1 MVIHKANNVE
11 DVMAT
16 GALDGIRVLDFTSF
30 ISGPYCTRL
39 LADCGAEVVK
49 VEPPGGDPLRAAPP
63 VVSGGSRYFAAYNC
77 GKKSIALDL
86 KDAAAADLAAR
97 LAERCDVLVEN
108 FRPGVMEKASL
119 GYEQLCRRNPR
130 LIYASISG
138 FGQSGPMSGFPAYG
152 PIVQALSGFERAFL
166 SYQPAADTPPVVG
179 IQIADV
185 IAAIFAFGAIQTAL
199 LQRERRGVGDWID
212 LSLIESIMAT
222 INADLQ
228 AAQVGVTP
236 RIGFRP
242 IRATDDFI
250 MVLAVTAKGRENL
263 ARVLGDSS
271 PLTAPSS
278 MAGFG
283 DLYVRLEKWA
293 SERTAAECRR
303 VLMANG
309 VPCATYESPESVLAS
324 EHLEQRGTFTAVDAP
339 GGAFRINN
347 APFRFQRAQSG
358 IRGTPPELGEHGKE
372 VLASWLGET

>member
-1 MVIHKANNVE
+1 MVIHKVNEVE
-11 DVMAT
+11 YAMT
-16 GALDGIRVLDFTSF
+16 NGALDGIRVLDFSSF
-30 ISGPYCTRL
+30 VSGPYCTRL

-49 VEPPGGDPLRAAPP
+49 IEPPGGDVLRVAPP
-63 VVSGGSRYFAAYNC
+63 VVAGRSRYFAAYNC

-86 KDAAAADLAAR
+86 KDPAAADLAAR

-108 FRPGVMEKASL
+108 FRPGVMEKAGL
-119 GYEQLCRRNPR
+119 GYEKLCLRNPR

-138 FGQSGPMSGFPAYG
+138 FGQTGPMSGLPAYG

-185 IAAIFAFGAIQTAL
+185 IAAIFTFGAIQTAL

-228 AAQVGVTP
+228 GAQVPGSP

-242 IRATDDFI
+242 IRASDDFI
-250 MVLAVTAKGRENL
+250 MVLAVTPKGRESL
-263 ARVLGDSS
+263 ERVLGDS
-271 PLTAPSS
+271 LAAPSS
-278 MAGFG
+278 MANFM

-293 SERTAAECRR
+293 SERTAAECCR

-309 VPCATYESPESVLAS
+309 VPCATYESPESVLAN
-324 EHLEQRGTFTAVDAP
+324 EHLEQRGTFAAIDAP

-347 APFRFQRAQSG
+347 APFRFQHAHSG
-358 IRGTPPELGEHGKE
+358 IRGRAPELGEHREE
-372 VLASWLGET
+372 VVASWLGET

>member
-1 MVIHKANNVE
+1 MVIHKANDVE

-63 VVSGGSRYFAAYNC
+63 VVSGRSRYFAAYNC
-77 GKKSIALDL
+77 GKKSIAFDL
-86 KDAAAADLAAR
+86 KDAAAAELAAR

-108 FRPGVMEKASL
+108 FHPGVMEKAGL
-119 GYEQLCRRNPR
+119 GYEKLCRRNLR

-138 FGQSGPMSGFPAYG
+138 FG
-152 PIVQALSGFERAFL
+152 
-166 SYQPAADTPPVVG
+166 
-179 IQIADV
+179 
-185 IAAIFAFGAIQTAL
+185 QTAL

-212 LSLIESIMAT
+212 VSLIESIMAT

-236 RIGFRP
+236 RISFRP

-271 PLTAPSS
+271 PLAAPSS
-278 MAGFG
+278 LAGFV

-347 APFRFQRAQSG
+347 APFRFQGAQSG
-358 IRGTPPELGEHGKE
+358 IRGRSPELGEHGKE
-372 VLASWLGET
+372 VVASWLGET